1 MAAML
6 KVYADRLSQPS
17 RALIIFCRHV
27 PTSPSDLFKRVP
39 SSYRDW
45 SILSVGWT
53 SSISRRLPSIWA
65 RASTAHQSSRVR
77 TVAYSPLGS
86 SRPLSEFPPSIKT
99 CSMSVCHLLLS
110 WLIDQLLFR
119 NQPNG
124 SSPGDCWWK
133 IQTLRKVSIPSKKK
147 YSPVQSLTSYYTSQQ
162 HSPSAHVHIVS
173 IAFLSF

>member
-65 RASTAHQSSRVR
+65 RASTAPQSSRVR
-77 TVAYSPLGS
+77 TVPL
-86 SRPLSEFPPSIKT
+86 
-99 CSMSVCHLLLS
+99 
-110 WLIDQLLFR
+110 WLILLQAPLAPFLNFR
-119 NQPNG
+119 PFLQDLQYVLSATYSCPDWLTNF
-124 SSPGDCWWK
+124 SSEINPMGQVPVIVDGRFR
-133 IQTLRKVSIPSKKK
+133 LFER
-147 YSPVQSLTSYYTSQQ
+147 SP
-162 HSPSAHVHIVS
+162 
-173 IAFLSF
+173 FL